1 MKKSLA
7 SLKSETTVMK
17 ITLSPLAE
25 KRLEKLPK
33 IDQIAVTQK
42 IRSLKEKNNPLTAE
56 KLQGYKD
63 IYRVRMGDYR
73 IIYRRFPNW
82 LYVIL
87 IGHRKDIYEVLQRLL
102 RS

>member
-1 MKKSLA
+1 
-7 SLKSETTVMK
+7 MK

-25 KRLEKLPK
+25 KKLRKLPK
-33 IDQIAVTQK
+33 IDQIAIAQK
-42 IRSLKEKNNPLTAE
+42 IRSLKEEKNLLTAE

-63 IYRVRMGDYR
+63 IYRIRIGNYR
-73 IIYRRFPNW
+73 IVYRKFSD
-82 LYVIL
+82 LFYIIL